1 MGRNELDGKIILYHG
16 SPIGGLTELKPFVSE
31 HQKPYLYFA
40 ENSLVALLYA
50 VKPVPKPFS
59 FYPYGFGEN
68 GELLYSEYYENAFA
82 ELYEGK
88 RGYLY
93 ECRADRKQ
101 LEEPTQIRGVYTCA
115 EAVKVGSILEI
126 PDLYVYYRE
135 REKPGVFRIRA
146 RREIPEKEMDF
157 VREEMLGY
165 MREYGL
171 KKLPDHEMS
180 GFIRTRFPEV
190 WEKE

>member
-1 MGRNELDGKIILYHG
+1 MILYHG
-16 SPIGGLTELKPFVSE
+16 SPIGGLTELKPFISE
-31 HQKPYLYFA
+31 HEKPYLYFA
-40 ENSLVALLYA
+40 ENPLVALLYA

-82 ELYEGK
+82 DIYEGK

-93 ECRADRKQ
+93 ECRADREQ
-101 LEEPTQIRGVYTCA
+101 LEAPTQIRRVYTCA
-115 EAVKVGSILEI
+115 EAVKVGSVMEI
-126 PDLYVYYRE
+126 PDLYAYYRE
-135 REKPGVFRIRA
+135 REKPGVFRLRT

-157 VREEMLGY
+157 VRKEMLGY

-171 KKLPDHEMS
+171 RNLPDHEMS
-180 GFIRTRFPEV
+180 EFIRTRFPEV
-190 WEKE
+190 WERGIETT